1 MKKIITAI
9 GLMSGTSC
17 DGIDASIVKSN
28 GEDILNLIGDYFFP
42 YEEKSKFRIRK
53 LKEKIDKVLDLE
65 KNKSEIDDLE
75 KEITFLHFQA
85 ITLLLKKLKI
95 NKSEIDLVGFH
106 GHTIFHSFNDKKT
119 KQLGDGKNLSKL
131 TSLNV
136 IYNFREND
144 LKNGGQG
151 APLVPV
157 FHKLLQKKLQL
168 KTPAVFINIGGIS
181 NLTYLDKKDEMISFD
196 SGPGNF
202 LIDKLL
208 QLKSNDKI
216 QFDKNGDLA
225 FKGRIDKSILD
236 NYLSDP
242 YYKTLPPKSLDV
254 NDFNLSPV
262 REISLQNSITTLSE
276 LTSVTIVNSLNFFLH
291 RPQKIILC
299 GGGRKNRYIYEQ
311 IAKKSNISTTSI
323 DHYKLNG
330 DFIESQA
337 FAYLAIRS
345 FLKKPIS
352 FPKTTGVSK
361 PMTGGKL
368 IKFK

>member
-119 KQLGDGKNLSKL
+119 KQLGDGKDLSTL

-181 NLTYLDKKDEMISFD
+181 NLTYLDKKDEIISFD

-208 QLKSNDKI
+208 QLKSDDKM
-216 QFDKNGDLA
+216 QFDKDGKIAL
-225 FKGRIDKSILD
+225 KGRVDKSILD
-236 NYLSDP
+236 SYLSDP
-242 YYKTLPPKSLDV
+242 YYDSLPPKSLDV
-254 NDFNLSPV
+254 NDFNLSSI
-262 REISLQNSITTLSE
+262 RGLSLEDSVTTLSE
-276 LTSVTIVNSLNFFLH
+276 LTVQTIINSLNFF
-291 RPQKIILC
+291 PKKPKIIVLC
-299 GGGRKNRYIYEQ
+299 GGGRKNKYIYNRL
-311 IAKKSNISTTSI
+311 KKISNILTQNM
-323 DHYKLNG
+323 DNYKING

-345 FLKKPIS
+345 FFKKPIT
-352 FPKTTGVSK
+352 FTGTTGVSK
-361 PMTGGKL
+361 PTMGGRL
-368 IKFK
+368 IKFR